1 MSDQED
7 IGKVMAAFLDD
18 LETSK
23 QQTTVLMALI
33 RILVQKGMVTP
44 EELERTIREVMRT
57 KMLDRSVPDPEQ
69 SGEKEK

>member
-7 IGKVMAAFLDD
+7 IGKVMGAFLDD
-18 LETSK
+18 LEASK

-44 EELERTIREVMRT
+44 DELERTMKEVMRT

-69 SGEKEK
+69 GGEKEK

>member
-7 IGKVMAAFLDD
+7 IVKTMAAFLDD
-18 LETSK
+18 LAASK

-44 EELERTIREVMRT
+44 EELERTIKEVMRT
-57 KMLDRSVPDPEQ
+57 KMVDPSVPDPEQ
-69 SGEKEK
+69 GGEKEK

>member
-7 IGKVMAAFLDD
+7 IVKVMAAFLDD

-44 EELERTIREVMRT
+44 DELERTVKEVMRT

-69 SGEKEK
+69 RGEKEK

>member
-18 LETSK
+18 LAASK
-23 QQTTVLMALI
+23 QQTTVLTALI

-44 EELERTIREVMRT
+44 EELERTIKEVMST
-57 KMLDRSVPDPEQ
+57 KMVDRSVPDPEQ
-69 SGEKEK
+69 GGEKEK